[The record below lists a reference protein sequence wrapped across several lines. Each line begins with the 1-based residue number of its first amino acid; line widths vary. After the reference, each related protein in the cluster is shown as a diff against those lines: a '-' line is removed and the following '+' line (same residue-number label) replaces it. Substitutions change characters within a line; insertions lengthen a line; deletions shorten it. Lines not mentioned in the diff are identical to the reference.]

1 VFIGLGRRALDLLG
15 RSGGVRRADAARCA
29 CGHAGS
35 RTGTVETGPDIVQ
48 AMGGRRVL
56 VSGMGGELGSL
67 VASLLETEGWVG
79 ALMGIDVDPP
89 RRRLRRAVFH
99 RVEPAQ
105 RERIVELVTEFDP
118 HVLVHLAV
126 WEPDA
131 RAGTAH
137 ARRFTDEATT
147 SIIGAAAEC
156 RSLESIVVRSGI
168 EIYGRHRG
176 ALTRPDETAPIAPSS
191 EYGRM
196 LARLEVAAQAAAQM
210 VGVTVAPLRLAP
222 VMGPHVP
229 SPLGR
234 LLRHPVVPFSLLA
247 DPPFTVVEDSDAA
260 KAFVAAAERR
270 LDQPVNVVAPG
281 AITGLQALRRGKR
294 IPLPLVGPEW
304 AMARPVSHLM
314 GAPVPDHVME
324 VMHRGRL
331 ADGSAAT
338 ELLGV
343 TPVIGVAEVI
353 DLLYAWPGIVRVP
366 RSAEAV
372 A

>member
-1 VFIGLGRRALDLLG
+1 
-15 RSGGVRRADAARCA
+15 
-29 CGHAGS
+29 
-35 RTGTVETGPDIVQ
+35 
-48 AMGGRRVL
+48 VL

-67 VASLLETEGWVG
+67 VASLLENEPWVG

-89 RRRLRRAVFH
+89 RRRLRRAEFH
-99 RVEPAQ
+99 RVEPAE
-105 RERIVELVTEFDP
+105 RERIVDLVTAFDP

-131 RAGTAH
+131 RAGTSH

-168 EIYGRHRG
+168 EVYGRHQG
-176 ALTRPDETAPIAPSS
+176 ALTRPDETTPARPSS

-196 LARLEVAAQAAAQM
+196 LVRLEAAARAAGEM
-210 VGVTVAPLRLAP
+210 VGVPVGSLRLGP
-222 VMGPHVP
+222 VLGPHEP

-234 LLRHPVVPFSLLA
+234 LLRHPIVPFSLLA

-260 KAFVAAAERR
+260 RAFVAAAERR

-281 AITGLQALRRGKR
+281 AITGLQALRRGRR

-304 AMARPVSHLM
+304 VVARGVSHLM

-331 ADGSAAT
+331 ADGSAAAD
-338 ELLGV
+338 LLGV
-343 TPVIGVAEVI
+343 TPSISTLEVV
-353 DLLYAWPGIVRVP
+353 DLLYAWPGIIRVP
-366 RSAEAV
+366 RTSEAV